1 MKNLKRKIATTLTF
15 LGFIFYLPI
24 CLNAQVSTGFTGA
37 GEYGEFLDGLHNMM
51 VNNPSHEKVMLGGK
65 ERQQFLPWAR
75 DHVHVLKALKYWEED
90 VTGIVEFFLENQTAS
105 GMFFDYY
112 MPIESTQNHRISL
125 FERKYWEILS
135 AEGIQFHRLP
145 VEADVEYLLVEGV
158 YYIWQSTGDTA
169 FIRKWLPALEKGLKY
184 CMSDPVRWS
193 TKHQLIKRPYT
204 LDTWDFQDLPV
215 HKSKLAAW
223 GGDVEDMIFNVY
235 EDTPMG
241 IMHGDNSGLFA
252 ACRQL
257 ALFHSFLGNETD
269 AKVWNHYAEI
279 TRLRTNQLC
288 WNGRFYK
295 HFAIEDEPRVYNT
308 MDQENTLG
316 ISNPYSVNRGIATEE
331 MAQSVIQT
339 YYDLREETKDESLAE
354 WYGIYPAVEPF
365 FGTVDAGTYMNGGLV
380 TIVAGELAKAALQHG
395 YEEYGIDIFK
405 RLIEITESF
414 NGDLPCV
421 VLPDGTEGGGIP
433 GNWGQAAVAS
443 ALIEGLAGVEDMGVG
458 FDHVKLSPRWSY
470 TSQKKLEVNVAYGP
484 TGNSI
489 SYNYRRLKN
498 EIILDVKGKAST
510 IDCRILL
517 PLGVESASVS
527 LNGQAK
533 ASSIETI
540 RDSHYLVIEGIND
553 RNPKLSVKW

>member
-1 MKNLKRKIATTLTF
+1 MPKYMRKIATALTF
-15 LGFIFYLPI
+15 LGFALFAPI
-24 CLNAQVSTGFTGA
+24 SLNAQLSTGFVGA
-37 GEYGEFLDGLHNMM
+37 GEYGEFLDDLHTMM
-51 VNNPSHEKVMLGGK
+51 ITNPNHKKVMLGGK
-65 ERQQFLPWAR
+65 ERLQFLPWAR
-75 DHVHVLKALKYWEED
+75 DHVHVLKAMKYWEED
-90 VTGIVEFFLENQTAS
+90 VSGIVEFFLENQTAS

-112 MPIESTQNHRISL
+112 MPVESHQNHRISL

-135 AEGIQFHRLP
+135 GEGIQFHRLP

-169 FIRKWLPALEKGLKY
+169 FLRKWLPALEKGIMY
-184 CMSDPVRWS
+184 SMNDPDRWS

-215 HKSKLAAW
+215 HKSKLKDW
-223 GGDVEDMIFNVY
+223 GGDEEDMIFNIFD
-235 EDTPMG
+235 DTPMG
-241 IMHGDNSGLFA
+241 IMHGDNSGLYA

-279 TRLRTNQLC
+279 IRLRTNQVC

-295 HFAIEDEPRVYNT
+295 HFAIEDAPRDYNT

-331 MAQSVIQT
+331 MAQSVVQT
-339 YYDLREETKDESLAE
+339 YLDLREETREESVAE
-354 WYGIYPAVEPF
+354 WFGIYPAVEPF

-395 YEEYGIDIFK
+395 YEAYGIDIFN
-405 RLIEITESF
+405 RLMEITESF
-414 NGDLPCV
+414 NGNLPCV

-458 FDHVKLSPRWSY
+458 FAHVRLSPRWSY

-484 TGNSI
+484 SNKSI
-489 SYNYRRLKN
+489 AYKYRSQKD
-498 EIILDVKGKAST
+498 EILMEVSGEASC
-510 IDCRILL
+510 IDCRVLL
-517 PLGVESASVS
+517 PKGVETASAF
-527 LNGQAK
+527 LNGK
-533 ASSIETI
+533 AADSRIESI
-540 RDSHYLVIEGIND
+540 RDSHYLVIEGIQD